1 MYQVFV
7 QDMKAEYVIFIMG
20 LFDNVKI
27 KVFLMLFNGL
37 SIIKYKLVIKLYTE
51 DL

>member
-1 MYQVFV
+1 MYLVFV
-7 QDMKAEYVIFIMG
+7 QNMKAKCATFIMG

-37 SIIKYKLVIKLYTE
+37 SIIRYKLVIKSYID